1 MESGFRPSCN
11 SDSVSVGG
19 DPMNIYAS
27 CYKAA
32 RVNGQQIPRVFM
44 LTMYNTQSIFG
55 HLTNKYA
62 WNSSQGRR
70 AF

>member
-1 MESGFRPSCN
+1 
-11 SDSVSVGG
+11 
-19 DPMNIYAS
+19 MNICAF
-27 CYKAA
+27 CHKAA
-32 RVNGQQIPRVFM
+32 RANGPRIPCSLM

-55 HLTNKYA
+55 HLMNKYA